1 MSPAIEG
8 PDGSLIVSVEGMT
21 YALSAEE
28 VHALQR
34 FILKG
39 EARTGRIVVAL
50 RSDGSLT
57 LTYDDSDAA
66 R

>member
-1 MSPAIEG
+1 MR
-8 PDGSLIVSVEGMT
+8 
-21 YALSAEE
+21 
-28 VHALQR
+28 QR